1 MPNYSDLKTDI
12 INTSENDG
20 TEFATQL
27 PKFIQKAEFRLVK
40 ELDDFGLDEYT
51 TVSVSSGNA
60 SAITLNDRVRLVRNI
75 NFKTSSGTSVT
86 NLLPRTVE
94 YINDYW
100 PVSASTGTPRYYTR
114 KNNSTIK
121 IVPTPVSVITA
132 EIQTA
137 SQPLALASATGTS
150 VTTSNYFT
158 EYCYDA
164 IFYGCMMEATMFNKD
179 WNTLPVWQAQYT
191 AAVGALRNQA
201 RRTRQDDMAVAG
213 SPAGGPNTITQGAS

>member
-20 TEFATQL
+20 TEFSNQV

-94 YINDYW
+94 YVNDYW

-121 IVPTPVSVITA
+121 IVLQSIA
-132 EIQTA
+132 
-137 SQPLALASATGTS
+137 
-150 VTTSNYFT
+150 
-158 EYCYDA
+158 
-164 IFYGCMMEATMFNKD
+164 MMLSFM
-179 WNTLPVWQAQYT
+179 
-191 AAVGALRNQA
+191 
-201 RRTRQDDMAVAG
+201 VA
-213 SPAGGPNTITQGAS
+213 